1 MRKASGA
8 NQIEM
13 DQPLEKQMVTFRYRA
28 EVSEETPGDGRW
40 MDNLAYHDGMTSPG
54 FQVEPAFFNVRPCL
68 VCQGMY
74 CFLYVRVVGGKDI
87 AL

>member
-13 DQPLEKQMVTFRYRA
+13 DQPLEKQMVTFRYRG

-40 MDNLAYHDGMTSPG
+40 MDNLAHHDGMTSPG
-54 FQVEPAFFNVRPCL
+54 FQVEPAFFNKRTCPV
-68 VCQGMY
+68 
-74 CFLYVRVVGGKDI
+74 F
-87 AL
+87 